1 MSDPVISPDGKHMWT
16 GNEWIPS
23 PPTSESSDDEKQT
36 TNKDD
41 LSDSEVE
48 DKNLPIDKEILNK
61 SSINDDGDK
70 SAYVIIVLLIL
81 VSATIGGYLMM
92 NRELSESRQDYWSNQ
107 NYGFRF
113 TDDDVYVLVN
123 LEEYIQE
130 YEWKSNGDGI
140 DCQSALDGEN
150 WSLVYTDKGICVFDT
165 ILFNAT
171 TKENSYEKLCFG
183 TSCIRLDF
191 EDDTLYSTLISNDST
206 PNNHCH
212 LSMRWVGSVDFS
224 NSSVR
229 DEFNNKFYIEQSRLN
244 PSRPEHCDSIIG
256 LDLLH
261 QYVSTAGL
269 DIGDLGSDVI
279 PQNTRLTFHSG
290 LVESDKSYQFI
301 VESNHDVPNFVSIE
315 WQLNC
320 VENGIA
326 RGNFYD
332 TYSPI
337 IVDSN
342 RSSVVIEAGVIY
354 SFTIDVADSE
364 NDCAPYAVKESDKFA
379 ILQIFINGPITNYG
393 IFSLD
398 NYAVGTVF
406 DIN

>member
-1 MSDPVISPDGKHMWT
+1 MADPVISPDGKFMW
-16 GNEWIPS
+16 I
-23 PPTSESSDDEKQT
+23 DEKWVPLPQST
-36 TNKDD
+36 AEDSAIMQSNAI
-41 LSDSEVE
+41 SDSVVMGDVVNIVNKPEDLVE
-48 DKNLPIDKEILNK
+48 AISNH
-61 SSINDDGDK
+61 DGDK